1 MKWKKITIKEYKS
14 RLRLVLKS
22 KLNRKSKI
30 TAANEWALAVF
41 RYQTTE
47 DTVTSGEFKKQ
58 KAQKLKQN

>member
-1 MKWKKITIKEYKS
+1 M
-14 RLRLVLKS
+14 VLKS

-30 TAANEWALAVF
+30 TSTNEWALAVF
-41 RYQTTE
+41 RYQATE

>member
-1 MKWKKITIKEYKS
+1 MA
-14 RLRLVLKS
+14 LKS

-30 TAANEWALAVF
+30 TATNEWALAVF

-47 DTVTSGEFKKQ
+47 DTVTSGESKKQ